1 MDSRGDIYDAS
12 DVRAMDAVKRSKLV
26 MIPTD
31 QEAAVRL
38 MNRKQRRAWYAQQ
51 RRALKDGKVK

>member
-1 MDSRGDIYDAS
+1 MDSRGDIFDA
-12 DVRAMDAVKRSKLV
+12 DAVQAMSDAKRSKLV
-26 MIPTD
+26 MIPKD

-51 RRALKDGKVK
+51 RRSIKDGKVK